1 MKNIFRLICGL
12 SFIFSLLSCET
23 TEKITVYGQPGTE
36 IYTPDKEKV
45 SLIESNG
52 QAKVV
57 LSSDVC
63 YTYLLSK
70 DANSKMFIPFALD
83 YKNKSYA
90 GTRMAKCLG
99 YGVALCGLSS
109 AIVGAA
115 LLSTGDGMG
124 MLVGG
129 LSAGVLGLGVAV
141 PAAYRL
147 NQTTREWRFA
157 YLDKQQTNADI
168 NFTQPVFNEPEK
180 QIVQSETPA
189 KQIKDDN
196 LEAMGWGKS
205 QGKVVKLPFK
215 EGTFDVLQVVTHFN
229 GDNMLMTP
237 SGTVSIKGNTIR
249 IRIPE
254 NKLLKDKTIKI
265 TKDLRK
271 TKEFG
276 EPERPY
282 KFYQTSDGL
291 EVGLYIDNSLES
303 VGLVEQKILIT
314 VNESVAFE
322 IAWM

>member
-1 MKNIFRLICGL
+1 
-12 SFIFSLLSCET
+12 
-23 TEKITVYGQPGTE
+23 
-36 IYTPDKEKV
+36 
-45 SLIESNG
+45 
-52 QAKVV
+52 
-57 LSSDVC
+57 
-63 YTYLLSK
+63 
-70 DANSKMFIPFALD
+70 MFIPFALD

-90 GTRMAKCLG
+90 GTRMTAYLG
-99 YGVALCGLSS
+99 YTVSICGD
-109 AIVGAA
+109 AA
-115 LLSTGDGMG
+115 LLAGSIVAAKGGTPGVV
-124 MLVGG
+124 LGG
-129 LSAGVLGLGVAV
+129 LSAALLGAGVGA
-141 PAAYRL
+141 PASFRMD
-147 NQTTREWRFA
+147 QTTREWRFA

-168 NFTQPVFNEPEK
+168 NFTQPVFSEPEK
-180 QIVQSETPA
+180 QIVQSETPS
-189 KQIKDDN
+189 KQIKDEN

-237 SGTVSIKGNTIR
+237 SGTVSVKGNTIR

-271 TKEFG
+271 TKQFG
-276 EPERPY
+276 EPERAY
-282 KFYQTSDGL
+282 KLYQTSDGL
-291 EVGLYIDNSLES
+291 EVGLYFDNSLES

>member
-1 MKNIFRLICGL
+1 MRNIFQLICGL
-12 SFIFSLLSCET
+12 SFIFSLLSCHT

-36 IYTPDKEKV
+36 IFTPGKEKV
-45 SLIESNG
+45 SVIESNG
-52 QAKVV
+52 QANVV

-70 DANSKMFIPFALD
+70 DANSNMFIPFALD

-90 GTRMAKCLG
+90 GTRMTEYMAI
-99 YGVALCGLSS
+99 GVAGVGLGLSVGG
-109 AIVGAA
+109 AIVAGTGGGSGI
-115 LLSTGDGMG
+115 LL
-124 MLVGG
+124 GG
-129 LSAGVLGLGVAV
+129 LASSLLACGVGA
-141 PAAYRL
+141 PASNRL
-147 NQTTREWRFA
+147 DQTTREWRFA

-168 NFTQPVFNEPEK
+168 NFTQPVFSEPEK
-180 QIVQSETPA
+180 EIVQSEIPS
-189 KQIKDDN
+189 KQINDDN
-196 LEAMGWGKS
+196 LEAMGWGQS

-237 SGTVSIKGNTIR
+237 RGTVSVKGNTIR

-265 TKDLRK
+265 TKDLRT
-271 TKEFG
+271 TKKFG
-276 EPERPY
+276 EPERAY
-282 KFYQTSDGL
+282 KLYQTSDGL
-291 EVGLYIDNSLES
+291 EVGLYFDNSLES